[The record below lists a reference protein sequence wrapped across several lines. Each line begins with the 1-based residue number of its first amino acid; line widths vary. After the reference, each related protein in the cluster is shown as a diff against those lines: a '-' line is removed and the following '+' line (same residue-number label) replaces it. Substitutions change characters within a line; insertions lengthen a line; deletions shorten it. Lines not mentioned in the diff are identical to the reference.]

1 MSRVASSLWE
11 STTITSMGGSWTT
24 RLSNRAAMFLASL
37 RTVVTILTNNAARIG
52 PAVMMLSTFIRAEL
66 SLLSALGYFG
76 VLSMGRIVTIIGTR
90 PEIIKMAPVVKA
102 LDALDHEHVLVHSGQ
117 HYDLMMDRIF
127 FRDMDLRE
135 PDHQFELKGQEPHVQ
150 VATTMRQVAPVAKE
164 ADLVITHGDTN
175 TTVAGALLANKLGRP
190 LAHVEAGIRSFDKT
204 MPEEINRII
213 ADQLSNLLFAPTPVS
228 RENLRR
234 ENVTDGVHVVGNSVI
249 DALLQNIAIAEKR
262 SDVLSRLGL
271 SPGGY
276 LLLTFHRAENVDAKE
291 RLARALVAFEAA
303 AREARLPIVFPIH
316 PRTPK
321 RLREFGPE
329 KRAASAPSLRRIE
342 PTGYLDM
349 LMLERSAALVM
360 TDSGGLQEE
369 SCFFRVP
376 CVTLRENTERPET
389 LEIGS
394 NVLAGT
400 DPERVRDAVRR
411 QLDAKRAWP
420 NPYGDG
426 TTGKQIAQR
435 VAAHL
440 GWHAGSRRLR
450 SLEEPGGSRASN
462 REGG

>member
-1 MSRVASSLWE
+1 MSRLASSLWE
-11 STTITSMGGSWTT
+11 STTITSIGGSWTT

-102 LDALDHEHVLVHSGQ
+102 LDALDQDHILVHSGQ
-117 HYDLMMDRIF
+117 HYDVMMDRIF
-127 FRDMDLRE
+127 FRDMELRE
-135 PDHQFELKGQEPHVQ
+135 PNYRFELKEQPPHLQ
-150 VATTMRQVAPVAKE
+150 VATTMRQVATVAKS
-164 ADLVITHGDTN
+164 ADLVIIHGDTN
-175 TTVAGALLANKLGRP
+175 TTVAGALLASKLDRP
-190 LAHVEAGIRSFDKT
+190 LAHVEAGIRSFDKS
-204 MPEEINRII
+204 MPEEVNRII

-228 RENLRR
+228 REN
-234 ENVTDGVHVVGNSVI
+234 VTEGVHVVGNSVI
-249 DALLQNIAIAEKR
+249 DALLQNLPIAEKR

-271 SPGGY
+271 TPHGY
-276 LLLTFHRAENVDAKE
+276 MVLTFHRSENVDSKE
-291 RLARALVAFEAA
+291 RLSRALVAFERAA
-303 AREARLPIVFPIH
+303 DEAEMPILFPIH
-316 PRTPK
+316 PRTAK
-321 RLREFGPE
+321 RLQEFGLE
-329 KRAASAPSLRRIE
+329 KRADEQASLRRIE

-349 LMLERSAALVM
+349 LILEKNAALVM

-369 SCFFRVP
+369 SCFFCVP

-411 QLDAKRAWP
+411 QLDTKRDWP

-440 GWHAGSRRLR
+440 G
-450 SLEEPGGSRASN
+450 
-462 REGG
+462 